1 MVYKRF
7 GNTYVVRVDRGEE
20 VVEKLTELVEKENIR
35 LARVEG
41 LGAADRLTVGLYS
54 VPEQKYY
61 RTEYEKPLEITSL
74 IGNVTRKDGEPYLHL
89 HITCADEQNRVIGGH
104 LNEVRIG
111 ATSEIFVTLVDGEVG
126 RRVDDIT
133 GTGLNL
139 LDLK

>member
-1 MVYKRF
+1 M
-7 GNTYVVRVDRGEE
+7 
-20 VVEKLTELVEKENIR
+20 
-35 LARVEG
+35 
-41 LGAADRLTVGLYS
+41 
-54 VPEQKYY
+54 
-61 RTEYEKPLEITSL
+61 
-74 IGNVTRKDGEPYLHL
+74 HL
-89 HITCADEQNRVIGGH
+89 HITCADEQNRGIGGH